1 MLVRGCYIRPPL
13 VSDRIRQQHLVYQ
26 VVIFFLSGLV
36 VVVQVRVSYPQ
47 EPSKDC
53 SELERLTWTGHA
65 ALKTSDIMTAR
76 MAHNQDKQESIVKAI
91 LISIECRW
99 HLRTKRLVCPIIS
112 SSRYA
117 WFPPQSNAREWQR
130 KSEFQLK
137 SISSQIANIAKG
149 LGFSLKARASNN
161 ISKNALARF
170 WLWYPNKSQTQN

>member
-1 MLVRGCYIRPPL
+1 
-13 VSDRIRQQHLVYQ
+13 
-26 VVIFFLSGLV
+26 
-36 VVVQVRVSYPQ
+36 
-47 EPSKDC
+47 
-53 SELERLTWTGHA
+53 
-65 ALKTSDIMTAR
+65 

-137 SISSQIANIAKG
+137 SNSSQIANIAKG

-170 WLWYPNKSQTQN
+170 WLWYPNKSQTQNHPNLPGLRRTHAAMVHALLVSKDIACCPAASEELPRACRVSGTSLHEGAIRG